1 MSTSTI
7 DPQPHAAPFAGY
19 SPTDEKPLGGYA
31 VLMAVF
37 SGLVTVFAAWFRR
50 SGRALPDRMEARDL
64 ALITVASHKAARLI
78 AKDKVT
84 SAIRAPFAQYEGPA
98 GPGEVS
104 EHPRGRG
111 LRRVIGELL
120 VCPYCLGMWT
130 SAAMAAGLLVAP
142 RFTRWT
148 CAVLAAFFG
157 ADVLQIAYKRAEDT
171 L

>member
-1 MSTSTI
+1 
-7 DPQPHAAPFAGY
+7 
-19 SPTDEKPLGGYA
+19 
-31 VLMAVF
+31 
-37 SGLVTVFAAWFRR
+37 
-50 SGRALPDRMEARDL
+50 
-64 ALITVASHKAARLI
+64 VASHKASRLI

-84 SAIRAPFAQYEGPA
+84 SAIRAPFAEYEGSG

-104 EHPRGRG
+104 ERPRGRG

-130 SAAMAAGLLVAP
+130 SAVMMAGLLVAP

-148 CAVLAAFFG
+148 CSVLVAFFG